1 MRLLE
6 RKQEIGKPPG
16 GQELETLHLYYSE
29 PGSILGQGAKIPR
42 AFCGEA
48 KKKKKRKIR
57 NRFVS
62 K

>member
-1 MRLLE
+1 MGLLE

-16 GQELETLHLYYSE
+16 GPGVRTLHLYYSE

-42 AFCGEA
+42 ALWRGQ
-48 KKKKKRKIR
+48 KKKKRNMENK
-57 NRFVS
+57 